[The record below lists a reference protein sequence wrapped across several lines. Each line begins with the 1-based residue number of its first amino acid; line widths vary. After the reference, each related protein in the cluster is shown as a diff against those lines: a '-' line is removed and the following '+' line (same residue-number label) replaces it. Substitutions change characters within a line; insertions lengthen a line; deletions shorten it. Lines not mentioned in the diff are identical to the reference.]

1 MYNASRCALQLEKF
15 YQPKA
20 SRHVASVILHGDKTP
35 LYGAGA
41 TFSDTGD
48 TVPLTLDLVVNTRGY
63 VIGRLVRVTHERRV
77 QCPVVVSSRSDR
89 PIRFAHSDCNYT

>member
-1 MYNASRCALQLEKF
+1 MDNASWCALQLEKF

-89 PIRFAHSDCNYT
+89 PIRFTQSACSYT